1 MLQISFTSSAYF
13 GLIRSLAFYESLFLT
28 PYTHPLVS
36 MFFIELFFFFILF
49 SSMYIFDIS
58 LLLK

>member
-36 MFFIELFFFFILF
+36 MFFIELFFFYFIF
-49 SSMYIFDIS
+49 IDVYF
-58 LLLK
+58 